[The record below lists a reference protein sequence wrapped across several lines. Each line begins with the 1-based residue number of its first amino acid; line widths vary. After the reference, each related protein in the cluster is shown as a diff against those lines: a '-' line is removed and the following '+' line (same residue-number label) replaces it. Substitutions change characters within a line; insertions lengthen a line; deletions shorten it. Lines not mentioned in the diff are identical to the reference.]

1 MHLVQGW
8 RAPLARGLLF
18 GLLMSA
24 GLLPAS
30 ATTYLLNVSFDPTR
44 ELYRDIDDA
53 FIADY
58 KAQTGETLVIRTSHG
73 GSGAQAR
80 AVIDGLPADVVTL
93 ALAGDI
99 DAIAQKSHKI
109 AADWQAR
116 LPNNSAPY
124 ASTVVFLVRNGN
136 PKNIKDWDDLARP
149 GVAVITPNPKTSGGA
164 RWNYLAAWA
173 YAAKKFAG
181 EETAI
186 RPFLTAIYKNVPVLD
201 IGARGATVSFVQ
213 RHLGDVLVSW
223 ESDANLVVE
232 EFGRDKFEIVVPSL
246 SILAEPPVAVVDAH
260 VDAKGTRKIAEA
272 YVQFLYS
279 PQAQAIVARHFYR
292 PVHPEAAAPQDL
304 ARFPPVELVTID
316 KDFGGWAQAQ
326 ARFFAEGALFDQ
338 IYAGH

>member
-1 MHLVQGW
+1 MRPVQGR
-8 RAPLARGLLF
+8 RARRICSLLVV
-18 GLLMSA
+18 LLMSA
-24 GLLPAS
+24 DLLPAS

-53 FIADY
+53 FVADY
-58 KAQTGETLVIRTSHG
+58 NAQTGESLVVRTSHG

-99 DAIAQKSHKI
+99 DAIAQKSRKI
-109 AADWQAR
+109 APDWQAR

-124 ASTVVFLVRNGN
+124 ASTVVFLVRKGN
-136 PKNIKDWDDLARP
+136 PKAIKDWDDLARP
-149 GVAVITPNPKTSGGA
+149 GIAVITPNPKTSGGA

-173 YAAKKFAG
+173 YATKKFAG
-181 EETAI
+181 DEAAI
-186 RPFLTAIYKNVPVLD
+186 RPFIGAIYKNVPVLD
-201 IGARGATVSFVQ
+201 IGARGATISFVQ
-213 RHLGDVLVSW
+213 RHLGDVLVGW

-246 SILAEPPVAVVDAH
+246 SILAEAPVALVDAQ

-272 YVQFLYS
+272 YLRFLYS
-279 PQAQAIVARHFYR
+279 SQAQAIIARHFYR
-292 PVHPEAAAPQDL
+292 PVHPEAAAQQDL
-304 ARFPPVELVTID
+304 ARFPPVECVTID

-326 ARFFAEGALFDQ
+326 KRFFAEGALFDQ